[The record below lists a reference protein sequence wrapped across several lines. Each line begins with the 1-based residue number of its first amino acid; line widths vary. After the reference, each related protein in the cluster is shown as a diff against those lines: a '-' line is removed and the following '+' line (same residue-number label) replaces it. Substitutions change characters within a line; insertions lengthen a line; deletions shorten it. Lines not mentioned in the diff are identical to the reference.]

1 MKKRNLVYIAII
13 LMIAAVF
20 IYFAVG
26 HSNPQ
31 VQRAAVYNSSAPDYR
46 FIAANGSIMNLSEF
60 SGKPVVIWF
69 VATWCSSCAQGD
81 EALNKSYQF
90 FRQHNIKI
98 IELEIYNDL
107 GYKGMPI
114 GQFVSDYAGN
124 AYLNKTIIPAY
135 AGYNMSVAYDPKG
148 YLDIYYLVSGSG
160 KIVYVNDN
168 GMFDTVNQLIGAI
181 NKSI

>member
-1 MKKRNLVYIAII
+1 MMKKRYMVYIAII
-13 LMIAAVF
+13 LAIAAVS
-20 IYFAVG
+20 IYYAVE
-26 HSNPQ
+26 HSSSQ
-31 VQRAAVYNSSAPDYR
+31 KAAVYNSDAPN
-46 FIAANGSIMNLSEF
+46 FKFLAANGSVMDLSEF

-69 VATWCSSCAQGD
+69 VATWCSSCAQGN
-81 EALNKSYQF
+81 EALNNSYQF
-90 FRQHNIKI
+90 FKQHGIRV

-168 GMFDTVNQLIGAI
+168 GMFDTVNQLIAAI
-181 NKSI
+181 NNTI